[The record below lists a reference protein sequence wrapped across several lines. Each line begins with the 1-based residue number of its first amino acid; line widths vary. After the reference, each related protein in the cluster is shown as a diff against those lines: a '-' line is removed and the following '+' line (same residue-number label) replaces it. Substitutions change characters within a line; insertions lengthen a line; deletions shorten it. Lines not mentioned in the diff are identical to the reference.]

1 MNTRVFLADDHQLVR
16 DGLKMLLE
24 ADPEVTVVGE
34 TGDGRDAVR
43 QVRKL
48 KPDVV
53 ILDVAMPEMNGI
65 EAAQIIH
72 QDAPDAALIIL
83 SMYSTKEH
91 IFRALRAGASGYL
104 LKESAAAEV
113 LHAVREVRCGRRYL
127 STRVSEELIDA
138 FVHPGSEAD
147 LSTPLE
153 TLSSRERQILQ
164 LVAEGKTSAQIAKT
178 LFLSPKTVDTYRS
191 RLMSKLDIHDIAG
204 LVRFAIQQGLLSA
217 ES

>member
-1 MNTRVFLADDHQLVR
+1 MKTRVFLADDHQLVR

-24 ADPEVTVVGE
+24 ADPEIEVIGE
-34 TGDGRDAVR
+34 TADGRDAVR
-43 QVRKL
+43 QVKKL
-48 KPDVV
+48 EPDVV
-53 ILDVAMPEMNGI
+53 LLDVAMPEMNGI
-65 EAAQIIH
+65 EAAEIIH
-72 QDAPDAALIIL
+72 REVPGAALIIL

-113 LHAVREVRCGRRYL
+113 VHAVREVRCGRRYL
-127 STRVSEELIDA
+127 SSRVSEEVIDA
-138 FVHPGSEAD
+138 FVHPGSAKNV
-147 LSTPLE
+147 STPLE
-153 TLSSRERQILQ
+153 ALSSRERQILQ
-164 LVAEGKTSAQIAKT
+164 LVAEGKTSAQIAET